1 MILYYL
7 MIALQVFCMYH
18 VYKNKSNYYWYFV
31 FFFIPLIGSIIYL
44 FTNVFN
50 RKDINVIA
58 QEITTVIN
66 PTRKIKALEKELDF
80 SNTFQN
86 KINLADVH
94 LENKDFENAIIFYEK
109 ALEANFKNDP
119 HTLNKLIHCYYKT
132 SNFDKVIEYANK
144 INLDKNFKE
153 SLYFYGL
160 SLEQKEQ
167 FTEAEFQLRKID
179 KRFSNYPE
187 RLEFSKYLIRRNKKE
202 DSKEILTEIISE
214 ITSMTK
220 ANSKKYR
227 NIFIEAEKIL
237 NELQSF

>member
-1 MILYYL
+1 

-31 FFFIPLIGSIIYL
+31 LFFIPLIGSIIYL

-50 RKDINVIA
+50 RKDITVIA

-109 ALEANFKNDP
+109 ALEANLK
-119 HTLNKLIHCYYKT
+119 TILI
-132 SNFDKVIEYANK
+132 
-144 INLDKNFKE
+144 L
-153 SLYFYGL
+153 
-160 SLEQKEQ
+160 
-167 FTEAEFQLRKID
+167 
-179 KRFSNYPE
+179 
-187 RLEFSKYLIRRNKKE
+187 
-202 DSKEILTEIISE
+202 
-214 ITSMTK
+214 
-220 ANSKKYR
+220 
-227 NIFIEAEKIL
+227 
-237 NELQSF
+237 